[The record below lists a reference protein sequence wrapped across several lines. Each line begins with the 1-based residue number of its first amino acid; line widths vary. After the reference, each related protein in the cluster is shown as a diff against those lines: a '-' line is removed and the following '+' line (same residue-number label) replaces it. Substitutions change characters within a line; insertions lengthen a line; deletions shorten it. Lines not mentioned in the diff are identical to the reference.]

1 MSNAVLGELVQG
13 LTAGNLR
20 LVDLTETLRPEYPTI
35 QLPPEFGQAWGFSK
49 ETISQYDE
57 KGPAWRWSN
66 FSMSEHTGT
75 HLDAPA
81 HWVTGKDLPGGT
93 VDTMPLQQM
102 IAPVCVIDCTA
113 QVATDKGFILTKS
126 FLLEWEKSHGKIPAG
141 SWVFLRSDW
150 RKVADPDNYTN
161 VQADGAHSPGP
172 DKDAVLW
179 MIEERDV
186 LGFGT
191 ECVGTD
197 AGQAYRHGSA
207 LSLPPFHARARPARP
222 AVHDQP
228 GPAARHRCGGYRHT
242 TEDYRR
248 LRQPAACRGPGR
260 RLAGNPRGRAFIQQ
274 GSPAPQTG

>member
-1 MSNAVLGELVQG
+1 MSKSILDGLVSG
-13 LTAGNLR
+13 IANGSLR

-35 QLPPEFGQAWGFSK
+35 QLPAEFNQAWGFSK
-49 ETISQYDE
+49 ELISSYDE

-75 HLDAPA
+75 HLDAPS
-81 HWVTGKDLPGGT
+81 HWVSGKDLPNGT
-93 VDTMPLQQM
+93 VDTLPLEQM
-102 IAPVCVIDCTA
+102 VAPVCVIDCSA
-113 QVATDKGFILTKS
+113 QVAADKGFILTKQ
-126 FLLEWEKSHGKIPAG
+126 FLLDWEAEHGRIPAG

-161 VQADGAHSPGP
+161 VQEDGAHSPGP

-197 AGQAYRHGSA
+197 AGQAYAMDPPYPCHHFMHGNGRLGLQCMTNLDLLPATGAVVVSA
-207 LSLPPFHARARPARP
+207 PLKIIDGS
-222 AVHDQP
+222 
-228 GPAARHRCGGYRHT
+228 
-242 TEDYRR
+242 
-248 LRQPAACRGPGR
+248 
-260 RLAGNPRGRAFIQQ
+260 
-274 GSPAPQTG
+274 GSPLRVIALVAA

>member
-1 MSNAVLGELVQG
+1 MSNSILGELVKG
-13 LTAGNLR
+13 IGDGSLR

-35 QLPPEFGQAWGFSK
+35 QLPAEFNQAWGFSK
-49 ETISQYDE
+49 ELISSYDD

-75 HLDAPA
+75 HLDAPT
-81 HWVTGKDLPGGT
+81 HWVTGKDLPNGT
-93 VDTMPLQQM
+93 VDTLPLEQM
-102 IAPVCVIDCTA
+102 VAPVCVIDCSA
-113 QVATDKGFILTKS
+113 QVAADKGFILTKQ
-126 FLLEWEKSHGKIPAG
+126 FLLDWEAEHGRIPAG

-161 VQADGAHSPGP
+161 VQEDGAHSPGP

-197 AGQAYRHGSA
+197 AGQAYAMDPPYPCHHFMHGNGRLGLQCMTNLDLLPATGAVVVSA
-207 LSLPPFHARARPARP
+207 PLKIIDGS
-222 AVHDQP
+222 
-228 GPAARHRCGGYRHT
+228 
-242 TEDYRR
+242 
-248 LRQPAACRGPGR
+248 
-260 RLAGNPRGRAFIQQ
+260 
-274 GSPAPQTG
+274 GSPLRVIALVAA

>member
-1 MSNAVLGELVQG
+1 MSNAVLGELVRG
-13 LTAGNLR
+13 LAAGNVR

-81 HWVTGKDLPGGT
+81 HWVTGKDLPGAT

-102 IAPVCVIDCTA
+102 IAPVCVIDCSA
-113 QVATDKGFILTKS
+113 QVAKDRGFILTRE
-126 FLLEWEKSHGKIPAG
+126 FLLEWEQAHGRIPAG

-172 DKDAVLW
+172 DKEAVLW
-179 MIEERDV
+179 MIQERDV

-197 AGQAYRHGSA
+197 AGQAYAMDPPYPCHHFMHGNGR
-207 LSLPPFHARARPARP
+207 LGLQCMTNLDLLPATG
-222 AVHDQP
+222 AVVIATPLKIID
-228 GPAARHRCGGYRHT
+228 GS
-242 TEDYRR
+242 
-248 LRQPAACRGPGR
+248 
-260 RLAGNPRGRAFIQQ
+260 
-274 GSPAPQTG
+274 GSPLRVVALVAG